1 MAPGRKDV
9 NPERINK
16 HGQDLSSTVIPK
28 IDHAGKL
35 LSEPGVYDLEGGDFS
50 IVCLQASVAY
60 PMAVQFAFEDL
71 KAQKRVA
78 ESYVER
84 LAKTA
89 STYGTA
95 NEKSTIRRS

>member
-1 MAPGRKDV
+1 MAPGQKDV
-9 NPERINK
+9 NPERIDK
-16 HGQDLSSTVIPK
+16 HGKDLSQTVIPK
-28 IDHAGKL
+28 IDNAGRL

-50 IVCLQASVAY
+50 IICLHASVAY